1 MYKPIINTDE
11 IMKRG
16 EWSYCV

>member
-11 IMKRG
+11 IMKCG
-16 EWSYCV
+16 HCSYCV